1 MAHDVARPWTA
12 PEIWGRKQQRSTVLP
27 SLLLIDDLPI
37 RISADGRWL
46 HGDEG
51 LHPKVA
57 VLFSKCLVPKENG
70 EYELQVGHQKAPVLV
85 SDVGFFVR
93 SMRIEKDSEGSL
105 TAVVIKV
112 CDQVEESVDCDSFMM
127 SEDNGLY
134 CRIERHGMSVPC
146 KFAPAQ
152 YYELALL
159 ANMEEDKAVLAVQGK
174 AYQLNRPFDVS
185 IKKIQ

>member
-1 MAHDVARPWTA
+1 M
-12 PEIWGRKQQRSTVLP
+12 
-27 SLLLIDDLPI
+27 LLIDDLPI

-46 HGDEG
+46 HGDED

-57 VLFSKCLVPKENG
+57 ILFSKCLIPKDNG

-93 SMRIEKDSEGSL
+93 SMRIETDEQGELSTVL
-105 TAVVIKV
+105 IKV
-112 CDQVEESVDCDSFMM
+112 SDQSEEQLDLDSLMM

-134 CRIERHGMSVPC
+134 CRIQRHGMSVPC
-146 KFAPAQ
+146 KFTPGQ

-159 ANMEEDKAVLAVQGK
+159 ADMEEEIAWLKVGGAR
-174 AYQLNRPFDVS
+174 YPLNQIFDARVS
-185 IKKIQ
+185 KIQ